1 MNPLS
6 IQSHLNS
13 LSGVGQLGRP
23 ELNLT
28 QPPAGLGGVQG
39 PNFGEVL
46 AQEIGKVNERMV
58 QADQAVS
65 DLAMGKSE
73 DVHGTIVAVQKA
85 ELEFKMLLE
94 VRQKVLD
101 AYQEVMRMQA

>member
-73 DVHGTIVAVQKA
+73 DVHG
-85 ELEFKMLLE
+85 KMLLE